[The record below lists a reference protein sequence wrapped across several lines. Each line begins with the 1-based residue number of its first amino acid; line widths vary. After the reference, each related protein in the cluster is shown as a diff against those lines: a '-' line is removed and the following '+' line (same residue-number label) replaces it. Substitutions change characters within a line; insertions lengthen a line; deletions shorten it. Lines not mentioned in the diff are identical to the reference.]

1 MWHPNVI
8 VQAGALA
15 HMRLFKY
22 FAIVAATLSFL
33 QVNASTSMAQS
44 EKPNAGLN
52 LPFPT
57 LGGKQ
62 IWADTYIYAGWR
74 IQQNVF
80 TGHFRLLDDR
90 DIRRAWGDE
99 AACRE
104 AFEALRKEKGLK
116 QSSPHAVIL
125 LHGIG
130 RSKETFG
137 KMAEAAVAAGY
148 TVIDVN
154 YPSTR
159 RPLKEHADQLATI
172 LEGLEDIE
180 TVSFITHSMGGIV
193 LRAYFQH
200 HREWPEGLSLKRAV
214 MLGPP
219 NNGSNMAAQVP
230 SLPFDLVYGES
241 GQELASSDLSHL
253 PSPPMSFA
261 VIAGGLNDGQGYNPL
276 LEGDDD
282 GVVTVTEA
290 HLDGVEAFLVID
302 QLHTFLPK
310 DKRAIAATLEFL
322 QSGEMSPPKAP

>member
-1 MWHPNVI
+1 
-8 VQAGALA
+8 
-15 HMRLFKY
+15 MRFFKY
-22 FAIVAATLSFL
+22 LAIVMAFASLL
-33 QVNASTSMAQS
+33 QVNASTAMAQS
-44 EKPNAGLN
+44 DKPNAGPN

-62 IWADTYIYAGWR
+62 IWADNFIYAGWR
-74 IQQNVF
+74 IQQNVY
-80 TGHFRLLDDR
+80 TDHFRLLDDR

-104 AFEALRKEKGLK
+104 AFEVARIEKKLH
-116 QSSPHAVIL
+116 QPSPHAVIL

-137 KMAEAAVAAGY
+137 KMASAARAAGY

-159 RPLKEHADQLATI
+159 RPLQAHADQLATI
-172 LEGLEDIE
+172 VESLEDIE

-200 HREWPEGLSLKRAV
+200 HRDWPEGLTLKRAV

-241 GQELASSDLSHL
+241 GQELAQSDLSHL

-261 VIAGGLNDGQGYNPL
+261 VIAGGLSDGEGYNPL

-282 GVVTVTEA
+282 GVVTVIEA
-290 HLDGVEAFLVID
+290 HLDGVEAFMVID
-302 QLHTFLPK
+302 QLHAFLPK
-310 DKRAIAATLEFL
+310 DKRIIAATMEFL
-322 QSGEMSPPKAP
+322 KTGQMSPPNGD